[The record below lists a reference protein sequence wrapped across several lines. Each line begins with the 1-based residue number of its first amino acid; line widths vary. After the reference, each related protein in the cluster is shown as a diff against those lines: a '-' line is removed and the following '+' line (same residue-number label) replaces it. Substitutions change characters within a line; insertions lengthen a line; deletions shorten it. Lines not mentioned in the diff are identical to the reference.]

1 MQLIAI
7 KEGNKTIYR
16 VVQKD
21 MSKYDEKPE
30 KDLTTS
36 GRKSISNFDIK
47 QSDWDRIFKKSGV
60 NS

>member
-1 MQLIAI
+1 MPLVAI
-7 KEGNKTIYR
+7 REGNKIVYR

-36 GRKSISNFDIK
+36 GRKSISNFDIPDSVWNK
-47 QSDWDRIFKKSGV
+47 IFKKRG
-60 NS
+60 